1 MHPKLTTCAFPLIVQ
16 NYNKKAMAKR
26 LTEEMVIARTK
37 ISDLSKIKRLNC
49 WGSEL
54 VDVSLLRKIPNVEVL
69 SLSINKINS
78 LADFQFCKR
87 LEELYIR
94 QNDIRDINEV
104 VYLQSLSNLKNLWL
118 GENPCCNVEGY
129 RLAVIKALPQLQKLD
144 NVAITQDELRDSQR
158 RGKNLCHP
166 DDVQEES
173 EEEYTA
179 APQQYGRY
187 QEYSEQEYS
196 PTQRSPPRQET
207 EFEIEDSE
215 DPYPREDVSEES
227 REYSPS
233 QRQSP
238 PRRQEQ
244 RRSYSPEEQYVERRR
259 NSYERESSRPTSQY
273 YEKSSTTT
281 NSFEDQHSS
290 GDSQT
295 TYRESKIVT
304 SQSASCIKEY
314 TNGDRYVQSQQYKTE
329 ANEVSNNQPEKRFAC
344 SAAVHRP
351 PFTRRPVTRNSN
363 ILSAVLCLVKEL
375 DYPSLEVVEMAV
387 RCRMDELDE

>member
-1 MHPKLTTCAFPLIVQ
+1 
-16 NYNKKAMAKR
+16 MAKR

-54 VDVSLLRKIPNVEVL
+54 VDVSLLRRIPNVEVL
-69 SLSINKINS
+69 SLSINKIDT
-78 LADFQFCKR
+78 LVDFQFCKR

-94 QNDIRDINEV
+94 QNDIRNLHEV
-104 VYLQSLSNLKNLWL
+104 VYLQNLTNLKNLWL
-118 GENPCCNVEGY
+118 GENPCCNTDGY

-144 NVAITQDELRDSQR
+144 NVAITQEELRDSQR
-158 RGKNLCHP
+158 RGKALCHP
-166 DDVQEES
+166 EDAHEES
-173 EEEYTA
+173 EEEYVA
-179 APQQYGRY
+179 ESPPQQHPRY
-187 QEYSEQEYS
+187 QEYPEPEYS
-196 PTQRSPPRQET
+196 PVQRGSPRQET
-207 EFEIEDSE
+207 EYALEDSE

-227 REYSPS
+227 RDYSPP

-238 PRRQEQ
+238 QRRPEQ
-244 RRSYSPEEQYVERRR
+244 RRSYSPDEQCVERRR
-259 NSYERESSRPTSQY
+259 NSFDREAPRQPATQY
-273 YEKSSTTT
+273 YDTSSSAT
-281 NSFEDQHSS
+281 NSFEEPKSC
-290 GDSQT
+290 DSQN
-295 TYRESKIVT
+295 TYREAKIVT

-314 TNGDRYVQSQQYKTE
+314 TNGDRYIQTQQYKE
-329 ANEVSNNQPEKRFAC
+329 SSEVSSTHGLDKRYSC